1 MKLTSLEIPELLVFL
16 KGMFSNTQITEVEEV
31 TGLEFTE
38 AMQRTALVNAMLV
51 YYGEVTT
58 EEYIKHLL
66 KTWDKSYDIKTAAGQ
81 SIRYIKV
88 KRGYWDVVLS
98 EHIKKEKEND

>member
-38 AMQRTALVNAMLV
+38 AMQRTALGNAMLV
-51 YYGEVTT
+51 YYGEATT
-58 EEYIKHLL
+58 DEYIEYLCRVWNADCDP
-66 KTWDKSYDIKTAAGQ
+66 KTIAGQ
-81 SIRYIKV
+81 SNRWIKLKGKDWIDTLV
-88 KRGYWDVVLS
+88 G
-98 EHIKKEKEND
+98 HIQKEKENV